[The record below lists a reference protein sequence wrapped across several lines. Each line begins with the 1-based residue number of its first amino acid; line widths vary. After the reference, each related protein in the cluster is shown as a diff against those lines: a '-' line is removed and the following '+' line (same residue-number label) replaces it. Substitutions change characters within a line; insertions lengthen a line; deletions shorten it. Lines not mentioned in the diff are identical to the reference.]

1 MSIDIGVTPRSNVRY
16 MASTPET
23 GFLVI
28 ADLTG
33 YTAYLSGSEIE
44 HAPAIAGDL
53 LETIVGR
60 LEPPFRLTKFEGDAA
75 FLFVEDGRAD
85 GSLLLDAV
93 EAAYIAFRRRLRSID
108 QATSCDCNSCRLA
121 PRLDLKLFVHHGS
134 FVRSR
139 IAGRD
144 ELAGSDVILVHR
156 LLKGTTA
163 TEARGQG
170 YVLFTAAAVEALG
183 LEPDSLGLRSGEES
197 IEHLGRVT
205 TFILDL
211 EARWQAEIGVRRLE
225 IDEEDV
231 VLDVQATLAAD
242 PSIVWAYLTSPALR
256 TRWEG
261 PLVIEETST
270 GGRRGV
276 GTTAQCVT
284 GRLATLEEIV
294 DWQPYDRVAWQIVVP
309 GLGPVAATADLDP
322 ADGGTRLRIRWAHLG
337 DPPADRAEL
346 EHILADKE
354 AAYGRLATTIA
365 GSLPVVENREAPAY
379 PASVLEESPI
389 SGYGPR
395 AAPRSTS

>member
-1 MSIDIGVTPRSNVRY
+1 

-75 FLFVEDGRAD
+75 FLFAEDGRAD
-85 GSLLLDAV
+85 SSLLLDAA
-93 EAAYIAFRRRLRSID
+93 EAAYVAFRRRLRSID

-121 PRLDLKLFVHHGS
+121 PRLDLKVLVHHGS

-163 TEARGQG
+163 AEARGNG
-170 YVLFTAAAVEALG
+170 YILFTAAAVEALG
-183 LEPDSLGLRSGEES
+183 LDPDTLGLRSREES

-205 TFILDL
+205 TFTLDL
-211 EARWQAEIGVRRLE
+211 EARWQAETGVRRLE
-225 IDEEDV
+225 IVEDDV
-231 VLDVQATLAAD
+231 VLDVQATLAAE
-242 PSIVWAYLTSPALR
+242 PSIVWAHLTSPALR

-261 PLVIEETST
+261 PLVIEETSA

-284 GRLATLEEIV
+284 GRLATLEEII
-294 DWQPYDRVAWQIVVP
+294 DWQPYDRVAWRIAVP

-322 ADGGTRLRIRWAHLG
+322 ADGGTRLRIRWAYLG
-337 DPPADRAEL
+337 DPPADRGEL
-346 EHILADKE
+346 ERIRIQKQ
-354 AAYGRLATTIA
+354 AAYGRLASSVA
-365 GSLPVVENREAPAY
+365 SSLPVVEYQEAP
-379 PASVLEESPI
+379 S
-389 SGYGPR
+389 
-395 AAPRSTS
+395 

>member
-1 MSIDIGVTPRSNVRY
+1 MP
-16 MASTPET
+16 STPET

-85 GSLLLDAV
+85 ASLLLDAL
-93 EAAYIAFRRRLRSID
+93 EAAYVAFRRRLRSID
-108 QATSCDCNSCRLA
+108 QATSCECNSCRLA
-121 PRLDLKLFVHHGS
+121 PRLDLKLFVHHGA
-134 FVRSR
+134 FVRGR

-156 LLKGTTA
+156 LLKGVTA
-163 TEARGQG
+163 AEARGNG
-170 YVLFTAAAVEALG
+170 YALFTAAAIGALG
-183 LEPDSLGLRSGEES
+183 LEPGALELRAGEES
-197 IEHLGRVT
+197 IEHLGRVG
-205 TFILDL
+205 TFTLDL
-211 EARWQAEIGVRRLE
+211 EARWQTESAVRRIE
-225 IDEEDV
+225 IAQGDV
-231 VLDVQATLAAD
+231 IVDVEATLAAE
-242 PSIVWAYLTSPALR
+242 PSVVWAHVTSPGLR
-256 TRWEG
+256 TLWEG
-261 PLVIEETST
+261 PLVIKELLA

-294 DWQPYDRVAWQIVVP
+294 DWQPYDRVAWQLVVP

-322 ADGGTRLRIRWAHLG
+322 ADGGTRLRLRWAHQG
-337 DPPADRAEL
+337 VSPANPAEIERLRVDKRAA
-346 EHILADKE
+346 IR
-354 AAYGRLATTIA
+354 RLATIFA
-365 GSLPVVENREAPAY
+365 SALPGGERTRARGGQPPEAMVEH
-379 PASVLEESPI
+379 ASAT
-389 SGYGPR
+389 
-395 AAPRSTS
+395 AATTS